1 MFDSLCRALLL
12 SPVLALLCACSES
25 SPPPT
30 TEQAVTVVT
39 LQAQAVTLTR
49 ELPGRTTPF
58 LVAEVRPQATGIVLD
73 QLFTEGSLVEAGQS
87 LYQLDDASYRAR
99 YNSSRASLTRAQVAL
114 EVART
119 NASRTT
125 ISYAVPENDVLVW
138 RVAPRMKDGAKV
150 EVLPRDSALL
160 PVRARQAIVKLLE
173 ILSPGADLEP
183 DRRFMIPMHNLAEPK
198 VMKQFL
204 SLLDVATKTAR
215 KLKRAA

>member
-1 MFDSLCRALLL
+1 MAKTATRNHQEFLDAVADEVSPAL
-12 SPVLALLCACSES
+12 ES
-25 SPPPT
+25 VDFS
-30 TEQAVTVVT
+30 A
-39 LQAQAVTLTR
+39 
-49 ELPGRTTPF
+49 
-58 LVAEVRPQATGIVLD
+58 ILD
-73 QLFTEGSLVEAGQS
+73 QLVAWTERQKPP
-87 LYQLDDASYRAR
+87 
-99 YNSSRASLTRAQVAL
+99 L
-114 EVART
+114 ERRS

-160 PVRARQAIVKLLE
+160 PVRARQAMVKLLE